1 MVQAWALDI
10 PLSSSCCRY
19 LDFDLCNASATCAP
33 SLCTLDVEPWTNV
46 TDQCDC
52 ATYMGGDSII
62 PYLEWQS
69 CSFGCSRAS
78 AAVAYIIA
86 AMWLI
91 FLFSLVASTADEYMV
106 PNLERLSASLRLSPN
121 VAGVTLLALG
131 NGAPDFFVSLAA
143 FQSTTSSS
151 IGIGSLLGGG
161 IFITS
166 FVLGAVATTK
176 PFTSNRRPLLR
187 DVVCYMLATVL
198 LAYVCL
204 RGYVTQ
210 LEAGLLVALYII
222 YVLVVICGRVGY
234 QKYGKRHRTSSTH
247 PNPAALDQLHRS
259 GIVQSVMRMRDS
271 ASLAA
276 GIGAQAQPPVP
287 SVEPFL
293 SNGWAWKNGIANPNP
308 HTERF
313 LDSSESE
320 TSSVSHPA
328 SNPASH
334 AMHARLGAGPAAMV
348 PAAMVPAAI
357 VNSTRRPT
365 GSVTP
370 QTGSTSGGLA
380 GGGASGGGS
389 WDLNGARTSGDSCT
403 YSFMA
408 DYDDSATPAPPT
420 PTALPLFAA
429 QADPASG
436 RMSLRPASAAASC
449 SCASASA
456 VGGAAV
462 LHTRDVE
469 FSSATLEA
477 LEQIRAAEASAGV
490 DITHWPVYLDSSLR
504 RTSLGNSIINVG
516 LYINALPR

>member
-52 ATYMGGDSII
+52 ATYMGDDSII

-78 AAVAYIIA
+78 AAIAYIIA

-187 DVVCYMLATVL
+187 DVGCYMLATVL
-198 LAYVCL
+198 LTYVCL

-210 LEAGLLVALYII
+210 LEASLLVALYII

-234 QKYGKRHRTSSTH
+234 QKYCKRHRNSSIH
-247 PNPAALDQLHRS
+247 PNPAALNPPGRS
-259 GIVQSVMRMRDS
+259 GIVQSVLRMRDS

-276 GIGAQAQPPVP
+276 GIGAQGPPPVP
-287 SVEPFL
+287 SIKPFL
-293 SNGWAWKNGIANPNP
+293 GNGWAWKNGIANPNP
-308 HTERF
+308 HAERF
-313 LDSSESE
+313 LDPSESE
-320 TSSVSHPA
+320 TDTSSVSHSS
-328 SNPASH
+328 SNPSSH
-334 AMHARLGAGPAAMV
+334 ATHPRLGAGPAAMV
-348 PAAMVPAAI
+348 PAAMV
-357 VNSTRRPT
+357 NSTRRAT
-365 GSVTP
+365 GSVNP
-370 QTGSTSGGLA
+370 QTGSTSGGDA
-380 GGGASGGGS
+380 GGGEHGGGS
-389 WDLNGARTSGDSCT
+389 GELNGARTSGDSCT

-408 DYDDSATPAPPT
+408 DYDDSATPARPPPT
-420 PTALPLFAA
+420 AP
-429 QADPASG
+429 
-436 RMSLRPASAAASC
+436 
-449 SCASASA
+449 ASA
-456 VGGAAV
+456 VGGAVVV
-462 LHTRDVE
+462 LAPDVE

-490 DITHWPVYLDSSLR
+490 DTTHWPAYLDSSSR
-504 RTSLGNSIINVG
+504 RTSLSLKLSSSTLSGCIINVG